1 MKKLKSYQYNVVSR
15 FCEDLAKGLMLAIIL
30 GQTIVRDLSPIQRI
44 FSITTSSSSALLLLI
59 LAIYFSKEKQHE

>member
-1 MKKLKSYQYNVVSR
+1 MKKLKPYQYNVISR

-44 FSITTSSSSALLLLI
+44 FSITTSSLSALLLLI
-59 LAIYFSKEKQHE
+59 LAIYFSKEK